1 MYQSGFFYIED
12 TFYNDTSVSTNID
25 YSNVILEWATAHGI
39 GPFKVASMD
48 AQVNSLSTK
57 FGFPWV
63 YQHQGAC
70 EHLIVL
76 TDAR

>member
-1 MYQSGFFYIED
+1 
-12 TFYNDTSVSTNID
+12 
-25 YSNVILEWATAHGI
+25 LEWATARDI
-39 GPFKVASMD
+39 GPFKVATMD
-48 AQVNSLSTK
+48 AQIGSLYTK

-63 YQHQGAC
+63 YQHQGCC